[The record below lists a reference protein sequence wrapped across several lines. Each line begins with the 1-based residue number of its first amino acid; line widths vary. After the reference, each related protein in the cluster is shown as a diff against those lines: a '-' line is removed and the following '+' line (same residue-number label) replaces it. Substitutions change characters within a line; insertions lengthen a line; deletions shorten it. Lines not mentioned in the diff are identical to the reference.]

1 MSRSAPTGSNPSRTK
16 RKPPVPPPGGW
27 RPMEAAEILC
37 PEAAA
42 LYRQGGEALEAA
54 ISQDLH
60 RMSARANRHP
70 ELRRDAWLTLQLLDV
85 LRRRPDQQLTWR
97 SLHNPSAERAPIQS
111 DIHRDACERDNGD
124 GTAYRRWVHLDFR
137 RDLASTGRDLPST
150 ELDTV
155 LPTHFADVQVEASS
169 ASPVRPD
176 ASAGDAD
183 AAGKPK
189 YTPERCKEW
198 LRWRVA
204 DHPKGEPKPTA
215 AECWEAAKAQFSGP
229 VPRDPFYELRKT
241 VVPEEW
247 QTQGPRGSRICS
259 KTPDFAERG
268 RRPKR

>member
-1 MSRSAPTGSNPSRTK
+1 MRTFQLHPSRLNNAVAPRT
-16 RKPPVPPPGGW
+16 
-27 RPMEAAEILC
+27 
-37 PEAAA
+37 A
-42 LYRQGGEALEAA
+42 LTA
-54 ISQDLH
+54 
-60 RMSARANRHP
+60 
-70 ELRRDAWLTLQLLDV
+70 DV
-85 LRRRPDQQLTWR
+85 L
-97 SLHNPSAERAPIQS
+97 
-111 DIHRDACERDNGD
+111 RDACERNNGD
-124 GTAYRRWVHLDFR
+124 DVIHRRWVLIDFR
-137 RDLASTGRDLPST
+137 DGRASIGHDVP
-150 ELDTV
+150 
-155 LPTHFADVQVEASS
+155 PTHTNPAQDSHLADVRVEASS

-247 QTQGPRGSRICS
+247 QTQGPRGSKIGS
-259 KTPDFAERG
+259 KIPEFAERG
-268 RRPKR
+268 GSQGVEKVGLLPA